1 MGSEMCI
8 RDRVKSLMMTLGFIP
23 HSFAPHFRS
32 PKPISASSD
41 AANRS
46 RVCLCHHAVDSGMS
60 DGIAVPKSLVT
71 GSGSSAADAVF
82 FLNSR
87 LFEFLKK
94 SSAWIN
100 RERYQNPVDRQNP
113 APPRTKS
120 LPPSSPAFNIGAL
133 QILEHVGP
141 HLFIYE
147 RIKLNTK
154 RRERDRVHLEIG
166 AGFCRSTVPMMK
178 SGETNSEYL

>member
-1 MGSEMCI
+1 MRIHASISGHVSFAVSVTITCI
-8 RDRVKSLMMTLGFIP
+8 R
-23 HSFAPHFRS
+23 
-32 PKPISASSD
+32 PISASSD

-100 RERYQNPVDRQNP
+100 RDRYQNPVDRQNP
-113 APPRTKS
+113 APPRTGR
-120 LPPSSPAFNIGAL
+120 LPPSPPRL
-133 QILEHVGP
+133 ILELGKSWNMWGHIFSCTKGSSSILNAGNGVGYN
-141 HLFIYE
+141 L
-147 RIKLNTK
+147 KL
-154 RRERDRVHLEIG
+154 VHDFADQL
-166 AGFCRSTVPMMK
+166 SP
-178 SGETNSEYL
+178 